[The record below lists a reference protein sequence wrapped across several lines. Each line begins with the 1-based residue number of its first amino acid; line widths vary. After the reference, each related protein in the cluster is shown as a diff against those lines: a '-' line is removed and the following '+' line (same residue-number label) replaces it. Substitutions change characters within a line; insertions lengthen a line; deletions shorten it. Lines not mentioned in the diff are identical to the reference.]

1 MEASMP
7 LKGRMSQT
15 ILNVSLLALDLS
27 LLFYLHTP
35 SVPGKIG
42 GRESARLPA
51 TAVTKVNKI
60 KETSIAR
67 SVAVEDEWAFPIVQQ
82 PQGEPNYVSTNSG
95 ELTLFSSAS
104 KYGNIGLLAHN
115 YLSGKSFTNLSVG
128 QEIRLV
134 YEDGE
139 SEYFVVSE
147 ILQYQALDPE
157 NPFSSF
163 QNIKNKNEI
172 LTAQQMFERV
182 YEGQRHITFQTCIAK
197 YGESSWGRLFVVAL
211 PETASLSLVH

>member
-1 MEASMP
+1 MV

-27 LLFYLHTP
+27 LVFYLNIT
-35 SVPGKIG
+35 SAPGKIG
-42 GRESARLPA
+42 GRESARLA
-51 TAVTKVNKI
+51 STAVTKINKS
-60 KETSIAR
+60 KETSIVQ
-67 SVAVEDEWAFPIVQQ
+67 SVAVDDDSVFPIVQQ
-82 PQGEPNYVSTNSG
+82 PQGQPNYVSTNSG

-128 QEIRLV
+128 QEIRLL
-134 YEDGE
+134 YQDGK

-157 NPFSSF
+157 SPFSTF
-163 QNIKNKNEI
+163 RNIYDKNEI

-182 YEGQRHITFQTCIAK
+182 YEGNRHVTLQTCIAR

-211 PETASLSLVH
+211 PEAVGLSLVH

>member
-1 MEASMP
+1 MA
-7 LKGRMSQT
+7 LKGRMSRA
-15 ILNVSLLALDLS
+15 ILTASFLALDLS
-27 LLFYLHTP
+27 LIFHP
-35 SVPGKIG
+35 SVQSIPGKIG
-42 GRESARLPA
+42 ARQ
-51 TAVTKVNKI
+51 TAHVSPINVTKVNKI
-60 KETSIAR
+60 KETGIAR
-67 SVAVEDEWAFPIVQQ
+67 SVAVDDDSVFPIVQQ

-95 ELTLFSSAS
+95 EVTLFSSAS

-115 YLSGKSFTNLSVG
+115 YLSGKSFTDLSVG
-128 QEIRLV
+128 HEIRLL

-163 QNIKNKNEI
+163 QNINNKNEI

-182 YEGQRHITFQTCIAK
+182 YEGNRHLTFQTCIAK
-197 YGESSWGRLFVVAL
+197 YGESSWGRLFVVAV

>member
-1 MEASMP
+1 MA
-7 LKGRMSQT
+7 LKGRMSRT
-15 ILNVSLLALDLS
+15 ILTASFLALDLS
-27 LLFYLHTP
+27 LVFYLNVQ
-35 SVPGKIG
+35 SMPGKIG
-42 GRESARLPA
+42 ARQ
-51 TAVTKVNKI
+51 TAHVSSINVTKVNKI
-60 KETSIAR
+60 EETGIAR
-67 SVAVEDEWAFPIVQQ
+67 SVAVNNELSFPIVQQ
-82 PQGEPNYVSTNSG
+82 PQGEPNYVSTSNG

-128 QEIRLV
+128 QEIHLV

-163 QNIKNKNEI
+163 QNINNKNET

-182 YEGQRHITFQTCIAK
+182 YEGTRHLTFQTCIAK
-197 YGESSWGRLFVVAL
+197 YGESSWGRLFVVAV
-211 PETASLSLVH
+211 PEIASLSLMH

>member
-1 MEASMP
+1 MA
-7 LKGRMSQT
+7 LKGRMNQA
-15 ILNVSLLALDLS
+15 ILTVSFLALDLS
-27 LLFYLHTP
+27 LLFYLHIP
-35 SVPGKIG
+35 SAPGKIG
-42 GRESARLPA
+42 GRESAHLPA
-51 TAVTKVNKI
+51 TAVTKLNKI
-60 KETSIAR
+60 NETSIVR
-67 SVAVEDEWAFPIVQQ
+67 SVAVDDESVFPIVQQ

-95 ELTLFSSAS
+95 EITLFSSAS

-134 YEDGE
+134 YDDGE

-157 NPFSSF
+157 NPLSSF
-163 QNIKNKNEI
+163 QNIDNKNEI
-172 LTAQQMFERV
+172 LTAQEMFERV
-182 YEGQRHITFQTCIAK
+182 YEGNRHVTFQTCIAK

-211 PETASLSLVH
+211 PETTSLSLAH